1 MQYLK
6 KISMSFVILMLALML
21 DSCSTKQA
29 AINDLQRLSY
39 DLRDNSRNYTVR
51 EWRGAADRFVKIR
64 KRISK
69 HDYTVSEREEIGR
82 LEGQCAKYMVQGAK
96 DGALDYILGL
106 GKEIQGILD
115 GIGYSN

>member
-51 EWRGAADRFVKIR
+51 SGVELPTGLSRYASGFQNTTTRLLN
-64 KRISK
+64 
-69 HDYTVSEREEIGR
+69 GR
-82 LEGQCAKYMVQGAK
+82 R
-96 DGALDYILGL
+96 
-106 GKEIQGILD
+106 
-115 GIGYSN
+115 

>member
-6 KISMSFVILMLALML
+6 KISMSFVILMLA
-21 DSCSTKQA
+21 CSTKQA

-39 DLRDNSRNYTVR
+39 DLRYNSRNYTVR
-51 EWRGAADRFVKIR
+51 EWHGAADRFVKIR

-69 HDYTVSEREEIGR
+69 HDYTASEREEIGR

-96 DGALDYILGL
+96 DGVLDNILDF